1 VDYIGWV
8 DVLVARVSVLVFVLI
23 LLVSPVVFPRSFSGV
38 ALNGLLRV
46 DALEDTA
53 FLYRVVGVGM
63 KLAWPF
69 QGFVVIFLII
79 SSTSETLD
87 CVHLVIV
94 VTRSF
99 VPEIVAGGRGA
110 CPTLFGGHDCRCTE
124 GFGCRNVRG
133 CRRVEEAAHFVEFL
147 GRLL

>member
-1 VDYIGWV
+1 MDYVGWV

-23 LLVSPVVFPRSFSGV
+23 LFVSPVVFPRSFSGV
-38 ALNGLLRV
+38 ALNRLLHV
-46 DALEDTA
+46 DALEDTT

-79 SSTSETLD
+79 SSTNETLD

-94 VTRSF
+94 VTRLF
-99 VPEIVAGGRGA
+99 VPEIIAGGRGA
-110 CPTLFGGHDCRCTE
+110 CPGGHDCRCTE
-124 GFGCRNVRG
+124 GFGCRNARG
-133 CRRVEEAAHFVEFL
+133 CRRVEEAARFVEFL